1 MTTNPAFRRDFYL
14 KNKRKC
20 RIVRS
25 LMSKTLYEKI
35 PETPGVYFMKN
46 AEGGILYIG
55 KAANLKRR
63 VSSYFLRPHDYR
75 IQKMVSE
82 IRSIGYQKTDTALE
96 ALILEAKLI
105 KENQPPYNVLEKDDK
120 SFLFVEITKEPFPRV
135 LLVRGKE
142 KRSANGTHY
151 GPFISGTSI
160 REALRILRRIFPWN
174 MHPADVVGESKKP
187 CFDAEI
193 GLCPG
198 TCVGAISKRDYS
210 KTIRSIRLIFEGKKD
225 RIIRLLEKDMYRASK
240 GLEFEKAAKLRG
252 QIFSLKH
259 IQDVALIRDADFG
272 FPGALAESSRIEGY
286 DISNISGDSAVG
298 SMVVFTNG
306 KSNVEQYRKFKIR
319 TFKSSNDVGMLK
331 EVLRR
336 RLRHRE
342 WPLPT
347 VMLIDGGKGQ
357 VKAAH
362 EALDEAGYRIPVVG
376 IAKGPERKKNEFI
389 GAIPEGISEKTLIRV
404 RDEAHRFAISYH
416 RSLRSSRSLS

>member
-1 MTTNPAFRRDFYL
+1 MIDPAAWRDFYL
-14 KNKRKC
+14 KIWSKY
-20 RIVRS
+20 RIVRLS
-25 LMSKTLYEKI
+25 MNKTLYEKI
-35 PETPGVYFMKN
+35 PETPGVYFMKS
-46 AEGGILYIG
+46 AEGEILYIG

-82 IRSIGYQKTDTALE
+82 IRSVDYQKADTALE

-105 KENQPPYNVLEKDDK
+105 KENLPPYNVLEKDDK

-142 KRSANGTHY
+142 KKSVGGTHY

-174 MHPADVVGESKKP
+174 MHPAGIVGELGKP
-187 CFDAEI
+187 CFDCEI

-198 TCVGAISKRDYS
+198 TCVGAISKREHT

-225 RIIRLLEKDMYRASK
+225 RIIHLLENEMGRASNA
-240 GLEFEKAAKLRG
+240 LEFEKAAKLRK

-259 IQDVALIRDADFG
+259 IQDVALIRDTDFG
-272 FPGALAESSRIEGY
+272 FPETSSEPSRIEGY

-306 KSNVEQYRKFKIR
+306 KANVEQYRKFKIR

-331 EVLRR
+331 EILRR
-336 RLRHRE
+336 RLRHHE

-347 VMLIDGGKGQ
+347 MMLIDGGKGQ
-357 VKAAH
+357 VSAAH
-362 EALDEAGYRIPVVG
+362 EALDEAGFRIPVVG
-376 IAKGPERKKNEFI
+376 IAKGPERKKNELI
-389 GAIPEGISEKTLIRV
+389 GDVPEGIAEKTLIRV
-404 RDEAHRFAISYH
+404 RNEAHRFAISYH
-416 RSLRSSRSLS
+416 RALRRVRSFN

>member
-1 MTTNPAFRRDFYL
+1 MINPAVRRDFYL
-14 KNKRKC
+14 KIWSKY
-20 RIVRS
+20 RIVMLS
-25 LMSKTLYEKI
+25 MSKTLYEKI

-46 AEGGILYIG
+46 AEGEILYIG

-82 IRSIGYQKTDTALE
+82 VRSVDYQKADTALE

-105 KENQPPYNVLEKDDK
+105 KENLPPYNVLEKDDK

-142 KRSANGTHY
+142 KKAANGIHY
-151 GPFISGTSI
+151 GPFISGVSI

-174 MHPADVVGESKKP
+174 VHPATTVGTFSKP
-187 CFDAEI
+187 CFDCEI

-198 TCVGAISKRDYS
+198 TCVGGVSKRDYA
-210 KTIRSIRLIFEGKKD
+210 KTIRSLKLIFEGKKEK
-225 RIIRLLEKDMYRASK
+225 ILRLLEKEMAVASK
-240 GLEFEKAAKLRG
+240 TMEFERAAKLRG

-259 IQDVALIRDADFG
+259 IQDVALIRDTDFG
-272 FPGALAESSRIEGY
+272 FPGFPAEPSRIEGY

-306 KSNVEQYRKFKIR
+306 KANVEQYRKFKIR

-331 EVLRR
+331 EILRR

-347 VMLIDGGKGQ
+347 MMLIDGGKGQ
-357 VKAAH
+357 VNAVH
-362 EALDEAGYRIPVVG
+362 EALDEAGFRIPVVG
-376 IAKGPERKKNEFI
+376 IAKGPERKKNEFV
-389 GAIPEGISEKTLIRV
+389 GDVPEGIEEKTLIRV
-404 RDEAHRFAISYH
+404 RNEAHRFAISYH
-416 RSLRSSRSLS
+416 RLLRGARSLS